1 MHVPSGQGTRDDKRL
16 AVQSKRRRV
25 RAAVVVLVTIAIFA
39 AWVELRLGG
48 STSVTDFDDVVTLLA
63 ALAAACLCL
72 RAGLDRGATARRFWL
87 LLAAAC
93 GAWTLAEAIWAVYD
107 IVLRVAVPIPSWADV
122 GYLSAIPL
130 VVAALLSH
138 PAMSGGRK
146 WRGRSA
152 FDGILVAT
160 ALFFLSWTLVLG
172 PLWRHTDLTSL
183 GGLVAVAY
191 PFGDVIMVFLVIG
204 VIRDMA
210 SGDRFAMGCVLG
222 GLVAMAGA
230 DSTYTYLTEVGRYAT
245 GNIIDTGWVVG
256 YLGLALGAFC
266 SSGAERT
273 EPARVAAPAGLRSL
287 VVNFLPTLLALSVLT
302 IEVAVG
308 RKLYRSD
315 WYIAMALVV
324 LSLARQFL
332 MLLEQMGPLRP
343 TKPGAAEE
351 VPG

>member
-1 MHVPSGQGTRDDKRL
+1 MHVSSGEGGGDDKCL
-16 AVQSKRRRV
+16 AVQRKRRRV
-25 RAAVVVLVTIAIFA
+25 RAAVVVVVTIAIFA
-39 AWVELRLGG
+39 AWIGFRVGG
-48 STSVTDFDDVVTLLA
+48 STSVVDFDDVVTFLA
-63 ALAAACLCL
+63 ALAAASFCLWT
-72 RAGLDRGATARRFWL
+72 GLDRGATARRFWL

-138 PAMSGGRK
+138 PAMSVGRK

-152 FDGILVAT
+152 FDGILLAT
-160 ALFFLSWTLVLG
+160 ALFFLSWSFVLG

-183 GGLVAVAY
+183 GGVVAVAY
-191 PFGDVIMVFLVIG
+191 PFGDVIMVFLVVG

-245 GNIIDTGWVVG
+245 GNMIDTGWVIG

-273 EPARVAAPAGLRSL
+273 EAARVWRPR
-287 VVNFLPTLLALSVLT
+287 LA
-302 IEVAVG
+302 
-308 RKLYRSD
+308 
-315 WYIAMALVV
+315 
-324 LSLARQFL
+324 
-332 MLLEQMGPLRP
+332 
-343 TKPGAAEE
+343 
-351 VPG
+351 

>member
-1 MHVPSGQGTRDDKRL
+1 MHVSSGEGGGDRCL
-16 AVQSKRRRV
+16 PVQRPRRRV
-25 RAAVVVLVTIAIFA
+25 RAAVAVLVAIAIFA
-39 AWVELRLGG
+39 AWVDLRVGG
-48 STSVTDFDDVVTLLA
+48 AGSVRDFDDVVTLAAALLA
-63 ALAAACLCL
+63 ALFCL
-72 RAGLDRGATARRFWL
+72 RAGLDRAATARRFWL
-87 LLAAAC
+87 WLAAAC

-138 PAMSGGRK
+138 PAMNGGKK

-183 GGLVAVAY
+183 GGVVAVAY
-191 PFGDVIMVFLVIG
+191 PFGDVIMVFLVVG

-210 SGDRFAMGCVLG
+210 SGDRFALGCVLG
-222 GLVAMAGA
+222 GLVAMALA
-230 DSTYTYLTEVGRYAT
+230 DSTYAYLTEVGRYAT
-245 GNIIDTGWVVG
+245 GNIVDTGWVAG

-266 SSGAERT
+266 STGAEMAG
-273 EPARVAAPAGLRSL
+273 PARTVAPTGLRSM

-308 RKLYRSD
+308 HKLYRSD

-332 MLLEQMGPLRP
+332 VLLELGPVRP
-343 TKPGAAEE
+343 TRSRPAEK

>member
-1 MHVPSGQGTRDDKRL
+1 MQVSYGKGGGDDKRL
-16 AVQSKRRRV
+16 AVQRKRRRV

-39 AWVELRLGG
+39 AWLELRLGG

-72 RAGLDRGATARRFWL
+72 RTGLDRGATARRFWL

-138 PAMSGGRK
+138 PAMSVERK

-160 ALFFLSWTLVLG
+160 ALFFLSWSFVLG

-183 GGLVAVAY
+183 GGVVAVAY
-191 PFGDVIMVFLVIG
+191 PFGDVIMVFLVVG
-204 VIRDMA
+204 VLRDVA

-245 GNIIDTGWVVG
+245 GNIIDTGWVIG

-273 EPARVAAPAGLRSL
+273 ERARVAAPAGLRSM

-315 WYIAMALVV
+315 WFIAMALVV
-324 LSLARQFL
+324 LSLARQVL
-332 MLLEQMGPLRP
+332 MLLEQIGPVRP
-343 TKPGAAEE
+343 TKPSAAEE